1 VAKDWEKKTH
11 SESLSALLCLA
22 HVLPQACKSKRIIR
36 YIFLRED
43 RIERWQDMQSF
54 HADFT
59 LDGWNDHIIQPA
71 RDAVLNYYKVRTPC
85 LIYAVLTLIPIQPYF
100 IYYLNQ
106 RYAEPSDLEE
116 YIRVNNLS

>member
-1 VAKDWEKKTH
+1 
-11 SESLSALLCLA
+11 
-22 HVLPQACKSKRIIR
+22 
-36 YIFLRED
+36 
-43 RIERWQDMQSF
+43 MQSF

-116 YIRVNNLS
+116 YIRVNNLSYSFFFVGCIHWPWVDFH